1 MIYSPNGRF
10 LVQETFPKTLP
21 RFVLILIYR
30 STERQRNQAF
40 CVTAADWST
49 ITLHDSASKQRW
61 FDYHNQHESAVLIGL
76 FHAAS
81 LVLPPVESYR
91 NFRKPSHRG
100 VQGYLSSLQQRVG
113 LILYSWISIHVKI
126 IIFPIDDISYCN
138 EDFILYLGDYITSQS
153 NKQLRDL
160 YVSGTHAYFS
170 HYK

>member
-1 MIYSPNGRF
+1 MKSAYLKPVCTKLHFSSQKCTTFCYISASYSPNGRF

-91 NFRKPSHRG
+91 NFRKPSQRG
-100 VQGYLSSLQQRVG
+100 VQGYLSSLQRRV
-113 LILYSWISIHVKI
+113 ICLYTTVFLHKI
-126 IIFPIDDISYCN
+126 N
-138 EDFILYLGDYITSQS
+138 
-153 NKQLRDL
+153 
-160 YVSGTHAYFS
+160 
-170 HYK
+170 

>member
-1 MIYSPNGRF
+1 MLIRTILQFDYSPNGRF

-91 NFRKPSHRG
+91 NFRKPSQRG
-100 VQGYLSSLQQRVG
+100 VQVYRYLSSLQRRVQFD
-113 LILYSWISIHVKI
+113 WI
-126 IIFPIDDISYCN
+126 
-138 EDFILYLGDYITSQS
+138 
-153 NKQLRDL
+153 KQ
-160 YVSGTHAYFS
+160 VS
-170 HYK
+170 

>member
-1 MIYSPNGRF
+1 MYKISLMYKNVFNLPLHKNCSASCVHVLTCLIFSIMKEGPFDIQGGYSPNGRF

-49 ITLHDSASKQRW
+49 ITLHDSPSNQRW
-61 FDYHNQHESAVLIGL
+61 FNYHNQHESAVLIGL

-91 NFRKPSHRG
+91 NFRKPSQRG

-113 LILYSWISIHVKI
+113 GGGCW
-126 IIFPIDDISYCN
+126 
-138 EDFILYLGDYITSQS
+138 DF
-153 NKQLRDL
+153 
-160 YVSGTHAYFS
+160 
-170 HYK
+170 

>member
-1 MIYSPNGRF
+1 MCVQCQRILLSIFEKKDFIKFTLNLLCLNCLWLLFVYSPNGRF

-61 FDYHNQHESAVLIGL
+61 FDYYNQHESAVLIGL

-91 NFRKPSHRG
+91 NFQKPSQRG
-100 VQGYLSSLQQRVG
+100 VQGYLSSLQRRV
-113 LILYSWISIHVKI
+113 LFV
-126 IIFPIDDISYCN
+126 
-138 EDFILYLGDYITSQS
+138 
-153 NKQLRDL
+153 
-160 YVSGTHAYFS
+160 
-170 HYK
+170 

>member
-1 MIYSPNGRF
+1 MQRQKNCRFNASYGTIYSPNGRF

-91 NFRKPSHRG
+91 YFRKPSQRG
-100 VQGYLSSLQQRVG
+100 VQGYLSSLQRRVG
-113 LILYSWISIHVKI
+113 TIIHLL
-126 IIFPIDDISYCN
+126 S
-138 EDFILYLGDYITSQS
+138 SQE
-153 NKQLRDL
+153 KKMRFFL
-160 YVSGTHAYFS
+160 F
-170 HYK
+170 

>member
-1 MIYSPNGRF
+1 MALFNKMLHEITLKDCQISIIYQNLSRILKYNLEEIDLCSVVERIAEMERNCIILQNKTVNHSDSIGTLFDLHHQKYSPNGRF

-61 FDYHNQHESAVLIGL
+61 FDYHNQHESTVLIGL

-81 LVLPPVESYR
+81 LVLPPVES
-91 NFRKPSHRG
+91 
-100 VQGYLSSLQQRVG
+100 
-113 LILYSWISIHVKI
+113 
-126 IIFPIDDISYCN
+126 
-138 EDFILYLGDYITSQS
+138 
-153 NKQLRDL
+153 
-160 YVSGTHAYFS
+160 
-170 HYK
+170 